1 MELISQPEGLIALE
15 HIDHV
20 VIGAGAMGSATAWQ
34 LARQGK
40 DVALIEQFGIAHDK
54 GSSHG
59 GTRIFRLSYRTPL
72 YTDLAARAL
81 PDWREL
87 EADSGEHLLELNG
100 QLDHGYK
107 EAIDEIAA
115 SLDRLG
121 RSYERMDA
129 AEAHSRWPGMNFED
143 HVLYSPDGGR
153 CFADKTV
160 STLIRR
166 TQELGGQVHLNT
178 RVLSIQLDGDY
189 AIVETELKTW
199 RTPSLVVAAG
209 GWVEKLVGHL
219 VDLPDLIVDAGQ
231 PAHFQPNAGLE
242 SESLWPSFLHH
253 GANGRGGSPLEAS
266 AYGLYTPGEGFKVG
280 TWSDRKAIDP
290 DNRDFEISQKHLDEM
305 KQYVSHWFPGL
316 DLESAKATT
325 CLFTNTPEE
334 DFILDR
340 RGPIIICSPC
350 SGHGFKFV
358 PTIGKITAELA
369 LGGKQTTPQWQLPS

>member
-107 EAIDEIAA
+107 EAIDEIAI
-115 SLDRLG
+115 SLDRHN
-121 RSYERMDA
+121 RPYERMNA
-129 AEAHSRWPGMNFED
+129 SEAHARWPGMNFED
-143 HVLYSPDGGR
+143 HVIYSPDGGR

-160 STLIRR
+160 ETLINRSR
-166 TQELGGQVHLNT
+166 ELGAQVQLNT
-178 RVLSIQLDGDY
+178 PVLSIALDGDF
-189 AIVETELKTW
+189 AIVETATQTW

-209 GWVEKLVGHL
+209 GWVNKLIGHI
-219 VDLPDLIVDAGQ
+219 VKLPDLIVDAGQ
-231 PAHFQPNAGLE
+231 PAHFQPMADLAAE
-242 SESLWPSFLHH
+242 SYWPSFLHH

-280 TWSDRKAIDP
+280 TWSDRKSIDP
-290 DNRDFEISQKHLDEM
+290 DNRDFEISQKHLTEM
-305 KQYVSHWFPGL
+305 KEYVAHWFPGL
-316 DLESAKATT
+316 DLESAVATT

-340 RGPIIICSPC
+340 RGPITVCSPC

-358 PTIGKITAELA
+358 PTSGKITAELA
-369 LGGKQTTPQWQLPS
+369 LGGQQSTPQWQLPA

>member
-1 MELISQPEGLIALE
+1 
-15 HIDHV
+15 
-20 VIGAGAMGSATAWQ
+20 MGSATAWQ
-34 LARQGK
+34 LASQGK
-40 DVALIEQFGIAHDK
+40 EVALIEQFGAAHNK

-87 EADSGEHLLELNG
+87 EADTQEHLLEQNG

-107 EAIDEIAA
+107 EAIDEIAI
-115 SLDRLG
+115 SLDRHN
-121 RSYERMDA
+121 RPYERMNA
-129 AEAHSRWPGMNFED
+129 SEAHARWPGMNFED
-143 HVLYSPDGGR
+143 HVIYSPDGGR

-160 STLIRR
+160 ETLINRSR
-166 TQELGGQVHLNT
+166 ELGAQVQLNT
-178 RVLSIQLDGDY
+178 PVLSIALDGDF
-189 AIVETELKTW
+189 AIVETANQTW

-209 GWVEKLVGHL
+209 GWVNKLIGHI
-219 VDLPDLIVDAGQ
+219 VKLPDLIVDAGQ
-231 PAHFQPNAGLE
+231 PAHFQPMADLAAE
-242 SESLWPSFLHH
+242 SYWPSFLHH

-290 DNRDFEISQKHLDEM
+290 DNRDFEISQKHLTEM
-305 KQYVSHWFPGL
+305 KEYVAHWFPGL
-316 DLESAKATT
+316 DIESAVATT

-340 RGPIIICSPC
+340 RGPITVCSPC

-369 LGGKQTTPQWQLPS
+369 LGGKQNTPQWQLPN

>member
-15 HIDHV
+15 LIDHV

-34 LARQGK
+34 LSRQGK

-107 EAIDEIAA
+107 EAIDEIAI
-115 SLDRLG
+115 SLDRHN
-121 RSYERMDA
+121 RPYERMNA
-129 AEAHSRWPGMNFED
+129 SEAHARWPGMNFED
-143 HVLYSPDGGR
+143 HVIYSPDGGR

-160 STLIRR
+160 ETLINRSR
-166 TQELGGQVHLNT
+166 ELGAQVQLNT
-178 RVLSIQLDGDY
+178 PVLSIALDGDF
-189 AIVETELKTW
+189 AIVETATQTW

-209 GWVEKLVGHL
+209 GWVNKLIGHI
-219 VDLPDLIVDAGQ
+219 VKLPDLIVDAGQ
-231 PAHFQPNAGLE
+231 PAHFQPMADLAAE
-242 SESLWPSFLHH
+242 SYWPSFLHH

-280 TWSDRKAIDP
+280 TWSDRKSIDP
-290 DNRDFEISQKHLDEM
+290 DNRDFEISQKHLTEM
-305 KQYVSHWFPGL
+305 KEDVAHWFPGL
-316 DLESAKATT
+316 DLESAVATT

-340 RGPIIICSPC
+340 RGPITVCSPC

-369 LGGKQTTPQWQLPS
+369 LGGQQSTPQWQLPA